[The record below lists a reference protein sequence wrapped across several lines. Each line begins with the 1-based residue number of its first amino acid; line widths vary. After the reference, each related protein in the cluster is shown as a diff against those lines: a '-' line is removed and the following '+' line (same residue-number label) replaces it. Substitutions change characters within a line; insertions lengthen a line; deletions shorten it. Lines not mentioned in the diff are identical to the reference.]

1 MVPLQQTHTSS
12 RPDHKAARQYM
23 SLVRKF
29 LRWVTPVH
37 ADVWFRATMHML
49 AVNERYKYL
58 LSTDPERV
66 LCPHECDS
74 RETLAHALHSCP
86 SIAPMWSALEGPW
99 QQFGVSL
106 SWNNI
111 TNLDRFKVNALG
123 RRTKDTLFQLWFMLV
138 GVSLHMVWT
147 QRNNRKHRRRVAP
160 PPHVLVE
167 QSFLQWMG
175 TVRWW
180 IRRQE
185 ADDPIIDQTRNVL
198 EKLFTK
204 TPYLELRSKYPK
216 CLALET
222 TFDVH

>member
-1 MVPLQQTHTSS
+1 
-12 RPDHKAARQYM
+12 
-23 SLVRKF
+23 
-29 LRWVTPVH
+29 
-37 ADVWFRATMHML
+37 
-49 AVNERYKYL
+49 
-58 LSTDPERV
+58 
-66 LCPHECDS
+66 
-74 RETLAHALHSCP
+74 
-86 SIAPMWSALEGPW
+86 
-99 QQFGVSL
+99 
-106 SWNNI
+106 
-111 TNLDRFKVNALG
+111 
-123 RRTKDTLFQLWFMLV
+123 MLV

-180 IRRQE
+180 MRRQE